1 MGERARILVV
11 DDDESVRKVLATI
24 LEEEGYVVD
33 TAKNGREAIKKSKVQ
48 FYNLA
53 LIDIRLTDLDGTKL
67 LTKIKDTLPKMRKII
82 ITGYP
87 SLQSAVEAVNRGANA
102 YIIKPFDMDNVIE
115 TIRDQLKK
123 QREEK
128 RYTQEKVGEFIEKR
142 IKELEKEKI
151 ITPKN

>member
-1 MGERARILVV
+1 
-11 DDDESVRKVLATI
+11 

-128 RYTQEKVGEFIEKR
+128 RYTQEKVGEFIETR

>member
-11 DDDESVRKVLATI
+11 DDDESIRKVLETI
-24 LEEEGYVVD
+24 LEDEGYVVD
-33 TAKNGREAIKKSKVQ
+33 TAKNGREAIKKSKAK

-128 RYTQEKVGEFIEKR
+128 RYTQEKVGEFIETR